1 MTVLSGAFGTR
12 LSFLDR
18 FFAEF
23 RDSGTNFSQNWPKMA
38 QNRTFMD
45 KKWAKIS
52 FFLTENQKGAK
63 WGKLT

>member
-23 RDSGTNFSQNWPKMA
+23 RDSGTNFSQNWLKMAQKMCPKMA
-38 QNRTFMD
+38 QNRAVLGI
-45 KKWAKIS
+45 K
-52 FFLTENQKGAK
+52 
-63 WGKLT
+63 